1 MALLRA
7 VSCLLCTWF
16 ARADLDLDLYKTARS
31 SPNLKAVEASV
42 QKISEFLNSERKK
55 NNVALL
61 LHDANCPHCR
71 KALPELDLVAKALSK
86 EPVVLGHVDSTS
98 NKAGMRTHFNLKGF
112 PCLLF
117 WRKQV
122 EPLDDLI
129 GKTFVIDND
138 SAFLLRASRLA
149 GLGPER
155 DKLRLSLLGQEVL
168 VQKADIEDMTVQV
181 ESAKKNTV
189 WIPHEVLLEQGRRVS
204 YRREEAMTKYQ
215 NLWEKD
221 RMQKFVQR
229 AMQPLVTNMASLE
242 SLEKETGHCFVL
254 CAASMTRGFLEAATS
269 HHQNLKAFHTP
280 SCSQFGPGDHI
291 LSYSPASLQWTAV
304 PGRAKAAVAV
314 AGPEVTSND
323 STLVQWVQQNQY
335 PGITALTIHSVHPW
349 LNAGRPTVLVA
360 IKLGDLEANIMV
372 ETQLREVGKPTAV
385 GNMELY
391 KYGPFDRYLGIAD
404 GTLEGFSY
412 FGVEASRLPRVVA
425 FDDHEHWVEDEDYL
439 TAERLSEHL
448 PRVARMWRMSGTA
461 RGHVLWIA
469 KRVVAV
475 YLKLDRQADSSFGYA
490 GRCLVVGVL
499 LLLIWVQ
506 ARGIVL
512 VVKSLWS
519 VVMDESEAAKKETQ
533 EEKDTKKNK

>member
-1 MALLRA
+1 
-7 VSCLLCTWF
+7 
-16 ARADLDLDLYKTARS
+16 
-31 SPNLKAVEASV
+31 
-42 QKISEFLNSERKK
+42 
-55 NNVALL
+55 
-61 LHDANCPHCR
+61 
-71 KALPELDLVAKALSK
+71 
-86 EPVVLGHVDSTS
+86 
-98 NKAGMRTHFNLKGF
+98 MRTHFNLKGF

-168 VQKADIEDMTVQV
+168 VQKADGEDMTVQV
-181 ESAKKNTV
+181 ESTKKNTV

-229 AMQPLVTNMASLE
+229 AMQPLVTKMASLE

-519 VVMDESEAAKKETQ
+519 VVMDESEDAKKETQ